1 MSRPTGAGGSRLG
14 GTPADRAGET
24 ATNGATTSGTTDGT
38 SRLPVRPY
46 GDRALMVDL
55 PGLDEVHALA
65 AALRARHVEGVADV
79 VPAARTVLVLLDD
92 AATTADLGRVEGE
105 VRAAWAAVARRA
117 DGGAGVASHA
127 GAPGGVAPGEDVGPG
142 EAAVVEIPVVYDGDD
157 LPDVAAWAGLSVA
170 EVVARHTGREYVV
183 AFGGFMPGFGYL
195 SQVDPAIAAPRLAT
209 PRTRVPAGSVAL
221 AGDLTA
227 VYPRA
232 TPGGWRLLGRTDV
245 ELFDVDRDPPALL
258 TAGTRVRFRAVERLH
273 DDEPGAA
280 SEGDGIRVG
289 GDDGDDGD
297 GLVRGRDHLGV
308 GVVRAGAGGLG
319 RSLQDAPVH
328 GSPGA
333 AERTAPVGH
342 HEPRGVEVL
351 APGLLTLIEDGGRP
365 GWSAAGV
372 GRSGAADRG
381 ALRLVNR
388 LLANDESA
396 AVLEVTLGGLA
407 VRFHERA
414 TFALAGAPAP
424 ATLDGTPVGMQ
435 ALLRARPGSV
445 LRLGFPVRGTRTYV
459 GVRGGFAASAV
470 LGSRSYDVLAELG
483 PAPLRAGDLVAI
495 GPRPSALPVV
505 DLVPVGLV
513 PSATSDVGVALEVR
527 AGLRSDWFGGD
538 AWAALLAGEF
548 EVSNASNRVGL
559 RLSGPTIH
567 RRGGELPSEGLVP
580 GAIQVPP
587 DGNPVLF
594 LRDHPVTGG
603 YPVIAVVA
611 ADALDT
617 AAQLRPG
624 DKVSFRSARSAP
636 SGP

>member
-1 MSRPTGAGGSRLG
+1 MGGAG
-14 GTPADRAGET
+14 
-24 ATNGATTSGTTDGT
+24 DGT
-38 SRLPVRPY
+38 DRLPVRPY
-46 GDRALMVDL
+46 GDRALLVDL

-65 AALRARHVEGVADV
+65 AALRALRVPGVADV

-92 AATTADLGRVEGE
+92 TASSADLARVEGE
-105 VRAAWAAVARRA
+105 VRTAWASVARR
-117 DGGAGVASHA
+117 GGAEGGTDPDSRA
-127 GAPGGVAPGEDVGPG
+127 GAPGAATQGA
-142 EAAVVEIPVVYDGDD
+142 AAVVEIPVVYDGED
-157 LPDVAAWAGLSVA
+157 LADVAAWAGLSVA

-195 SQVDPAIAAPRLAT
+195 TEVDPAIAAPRLAT

-245 ELFDVDRDPPALL
+245 DLFDVDRDPPALL
-258 TAGTRVRFRAVERLH
+258 TAGTRVRFFAVERL
-273 DDEPGAA
+273 DDDDQDGGARGDKTVGEGDRAARDGGRTPVGGGGGGGGGGAAAGGPGRARQDRLVPGAP
-280 SEGDGIRVG
+280 
-289 GDDGDDGD
+289 
-297 GLVRGRDHLGV
+297 
-308 GVVRAGAGGLG
+308 GA
-319 RSLQDAPVH
+319 
-328 GSPGA
+328 PGA
-333 AERTAPVGH
+333 AERVDRGAPR
-342 HEPRGVEVL
+342 EPRGVEVL
-351 APGLLTLIEDGGRP
+351 APGLLTLVEDGGRP
-365 GWSAAGV
+365 GWAAAGV
-372 GRSGAADRG
+372 GRSGAADQG

-388 LLANDESA
+388 LLANDGA
-396 AVLEVTLGGLA
+396 AAALEVTLGGLA

-435 ALLRARPGSV
+435 ALLVARPGSV
-445 LRLGFPVRGTRTYV
+445 LRLGFPVGGARTYV
-459 GVRGGFAASAV
+459 GVRGGFEAPPV

-505 DLVPVGLV
+505 EAV
-513 PSATSDVGVALEVR
+513 PSRRAFPTGGPVGVALDVR
-527 AGLRSDWFGGD
+527 GGPRPEWFDDD
-538 AWAALLAGEF
+538 ALATLLEGEF

-559 RLSGPTIH
+559 RLSGPTIRR
-567 RRGGELPSEGLVP
+567 RRGEPASEGLVP

-611 ADALDT
+611 ADGLDT

-624 DKVSFRSARSAP
+624 DRVSFRWARA
-636 SGP
+636 GRQVRDVGRVGT